1 MNSTEPEPNP
11 FQESL
16 RTYLRA
22 GYPLLYVVTAEEE
35 RAVELI
41 AGAVSEGELSK
52 RKAFVWSVSRGLCT
66 LDFKVVD
73 RQTADPKRILPYLL
87 ELKDPGLFILQDFH
101 FFLSEQSQTAPLI
114 IRQLRDLVTPFKASR
129 KTCVLLSSV
138 LRLPP
143 ELEKDATVLD
153 LAMPDEAELVA
164 VLEDTVEQV
173 KDNPRVDVNLEDGGR
188 EQIVK
193 ALTGL
198 TRQEAEN
205 ALAKVIVTNSRLDP
219 EDVDLLLAEKEQ
231 IIRKSGMLEF
241 YATPERFG
249 SIGGL
254 ENLKAWLR
262 QRGKAFSEKARLF
275 GLPNPRGLLL
285 VGVPGCGKS
294 LSAKA
299 VSAEWKMPLLKFDL
313 GKVFGGLVGQ
323 SEGNMRRALKMAEAV
338 APCVLWI
345 DEIEKGLSGSRG
357 SSGDSGTSTRVF
369 GTLLTW
375 MEENDKPVFTIATAN
390 DIQGLPPELLRKGRF
405 DEIFFIDLPTPQERA
420 NILAI
425 HLTKHHRDHRD
436 FDLTG
441 HVAAT
446 DGFSGAEIE
455 QLVVSALYA
464 AFAEADDAKLEDRHL
479 EQAVAQSV
487 PLSKSMGQKITALRT
502 EAREKWRNASPE
514 PEAEQP
520 GEVALAEPPPA
531 PEKRRRVF
539 EV

>member
-129 KTCVLLSSV
+129 QTCVLLSSV

-299 VSAEWKMPLLKFDL
+299 V
-313 GKVFGGLVGQ
+313 
-323 SEGNMRRALKMAEAV
+323 
-338 APCVLWI
+338 
-345 DEIEKGLSGSRG
+345 
-357 SSGDSGTSTRVF
+357 
-369 GTLLTW
+369 
-375 MEENDKPVFTIATAN
+375 
-390 DIQGLPPELLRKGRF
+390 
-405 DEIFFIDLPTPQERA
+405 
-420 NILAI
+420 
-425 HLTKHHRDHRD
+425 
-436 FDLTG
+436 
-441 HVAAT
+441 
-446 DGFSGAEIE
+446 
-455 QLVVSALYA
+455 
-464 AFAEADDAKLEDRHL
+464 
-479 EQAVAQSV
+479 
-487 PLSKSMGQKITALRT
+487 
-502 EAREKWRNASPE
+502 
-514 PEAEQP
+514 
-520 GEVALAEPPPA
+520 
-531 PEKRRRVF
+531 
-539 EV
+539 